1 MKVEEQGMFGWL
13 NKTAEAGI
21 TDVQDALAAGG
32 VVVDVRSAAEYAG
45 GHVPGA
51 VNVPLPELGAQA
63 ARLAAQSDGGRVLV
77 VCQSGRRSVMGAK
90 ALVKAG
96 ATAVSVSGGTAA
108 WQGAGLPV
116 VKGSQPR

>member
-13 NKTAEAGI
+13 SKTAEAGI

-32 VVVDVRSAAEYAG
+32 MVVDVRSAAEYAG

-63 ARLAAQSDGGRVLV
+63 ARLAAQAGGGRVLV
-77 VCQSGRRSVMGAK
+77 VCQSGRRSVMGAR

-108 WQGAGLPV
+108 WQVAGLPV
-116 VKGSQPR
+116 VKGSRPR